1 MRRLGTRE
9 ALIKSRMRDL
19 ISASLDQRAS
29 PRVTREP
36 SEPLVHVA
44 RYRAE
49 AHLAIERDGRVI
61 GREHIQSERAT
72 ARASDQLR
80 DQSQGIATESAP
92 PILGEHGKV
101 VQESLFVLAI
111 DFEPDAADALRDV
124 ERNDAKEL
132 MAWRL
137 PTVGQEP
144 VLLITDEPLRI
155 LGGQMIG
162 LYALCDVWRDD
173 DFDEFTELSVCHRF
187 KSYAEHL

>member
-1 MRRLGTRE
+1 
-9 ALIKSRMRDL
+9 
-19 ISASLDQRAS
+19 
-29 PRVTREP
+29 
-36 SEPLVHVA
+36 
-44 RYRAE
+44 
-49 AHLAIERDGRVI
+49 
-61 GREHIQSERAT
+61 
-72 ARASDQLR
+72 
-80 DQSQGIATESAP
+80 
-92 PILGEHGKV
+92 
-101 VQESLFVLAI
+101 
-111 DFEPDAADALRDV
+111 
-124 ERNDAKEL
+124 